1 MLTSTSSP
9 VSGLLLLRQC
19 PLFSLLWCIPSLD
32 SSGMCQLRVKWN
44 FRLKGNISDSPKWFF
59 QSLLFLRSCWRK
71 QHPLP
76 LEGRLYYGS
85 NSLQR
90 IFSKIYFFFSNLLNF
105 YFLNLRVSKKDPKI
119 IHLLFENLHWKMC
132 LLGYILTVVLSIY
145 HIKAFIETEARK
157 IPFLVSFYI

>member
-59 QSLLFLRSCWRK
+59 QSLFFLRSCWRK

-76 LEGRLYYGS
+76 LEGILYYGS